1 MLSIL
6 TRRPIFTYS
15 SIIFFR
21 YFKDISMQAFEIKIV
36 YVLTCYFGVLK
47 YVNICL
53 QDLGLSSACLLV
65 EAAVGSVESA
75 FKLPKTKKTMATE
88 WIGRSPERTPS
99 PYTSPYRPP
108 LMSAPSLES
117 LVRVASTMIGDLSG
131 NQDYHEDRSSP
142 PRTPG
147 RERNRPPKKAKRI
160 TRSTPPVEVAEVI
173 PVQHSAKKR
182 WLRQAISEESD
193 SPSAGE
199 KIKS

>member
-1 MLSIL
+1 M
-6 TRRPIFTYS
+6 
-15 SIIFFR
+15 
-21 YFKDISMQAFEIKIV
+21 
-36 YVLTCYFGVLK
+36 TCYFGVLK
-47 YVNICL
+47 YINICL

-75 FKLPKTKKTMATE
+75 FKLPKTKKSMATE

-108 LMSAPSLES
+108 LISAPSLES

>member
-1 MLSIL
+1 M
-6 TRRPIFTYS
+6 
-15 SIIFFR
+15 
-21 YFKDISMQAFEIKIV
+21 
-36 YVLTCYFGVLK
+36 
-47 YVNICL
+47 

-99 PYTSPYRPP
+99 PYRSPYRPS
-108 LMSAPSLES
+108 LVSAPSLES
-117 LVRVASTMIGDLSG
+117 LVQVASTMIGDLSAG
-131 NQDYHEDRSSP
+131 HDIEEDTNAHLSP

-160 TRSTPPVEVAEVI
+160 TRSTPPAEVVEVTPTIA
-173 PVQHSAKKR
+173 PQHSAKKR

-193 SPSAGE
+193 SPVTGLYRLTVMM
-199 KIKS
+199 